1 MSDPHVPTAEPR
13 APLAGGRATVLH
25 HGRRVSVGPDGL
37 QIGRL
42 PENDVAIPHSSVSRH
57 HARITPVPGGYWIV
71 DLDSRNGTQL
81 NGERFRGESRWLSNG
96 DTIVIGGEALR
107 FLTGQETQF
116 AGTAPSFV
124 TTHVIAFPGDSLTLG
139 RDESNDVVLDDPNV
153 SRFHAEVVRTDA
165 GIEVRDL
172 TSRNGT
178 RVNGQLVRRGVLD
191 TGSEIGIGPYR
202 LIFDGIGFVA
212 RAEQGALRLDAE
224 GVTVRVKDKQIL
236 EPTMLSIEPGE
247 LVAII
252 GESGSGK
259 STLMKLLAGVTAPSD
274 GTVTVN

>member
-37 QIGRL
+37 QLGRL
-42 PENDVAIPHSSVSRH
+42 PE
-57 HARITPVPGGYWIV
+57 
-71 DLDSRNGTQL
+71 
-81 NGERFRGESRWLSNG
+81 
-96 DTIVIGGEALR
+96 
-107 FLTGQETQF
+107 
-116 AGTAPSFV
+116 
-124 TTHVIAFPGDSLTLG
+124 
-139 RDESNDVVLDDPNV
+139 NDVVLDDPNV
-153 SRFHAEVVRTDA
+153 SRFHAEGVRTDA
-165 GIEVRDL
+165 GSEVRDL

-224 GVTVRVKDKQIL
+224 GVTVRVKDKQ
-236 EPTMLSIEPGE
+236 
-247 LVAII
+247 
-252 GESGSGK
+252 
-259 STLMKLLAGVTAPSD
+259 
-274 GTVTVN
+274 